1 LSASYANAIISDS
14 IGLEAAMGQVL
25 VRSID
30 DDTIESYRIK
40 AKLNGSSLEQELRI
54 VIEAN
59 KALTPEQKVQLVREL
74 RTLTKPS
81 SALTLD
87 EIREGLM

>member
-1 LSASYANAIISDS
+1 
-14 IGLEAAMGQVL
+14 MGQVL

-40 AKLNGSSLEQELRI
+40 AKLNGHSLEQELRNL
-54 VIEAN
+54 IESNRPLSA
-59 KALTPEQKVQLVREL
+59 EQRVQLIRDL
-74 RTLTKPS
+74 RMLTKPS
-81 SALTLD
+81 PALTLD